1 MLKFKDIQSKK
12 NEELTKILK
21 DKQDELKDFRF
32 GSTGAKSKN
41 VKLGSVIRKDIARI
55 LTFINAS
62 KNK

>member
-12 NEELTKILK
+12 NDELLKLLK

-41 VKLGSVIRKDIARI
+41 VKFGSSIRKDIARI